1 MAKRLKKTAAKS
13 TAKPVGQQGEV
24 LAKQV
29 MDSAQK
35 IWLAGL
41 GAFAKAQEEGGKV
54 FEALVQQGQ
63 ALEKKTRAMAG
74 NAVGKAVESAR
85 TQAAESMSKAT
96 GTIDKLD
103 QVFQDRVHRSLNKL
117 GVLTARDIDDLTRQ
131 VTDLS
136 ESVRS
141 LVASEKTARK
151 APAKRKPAAKKPAVS
166 ATVAKVTKQ
175 VTAAAKKTATTAAK
189 RGMKQATKA
198 VKTVKAAAAKLG

>member
-1 MAKRLKKTAAKS
+1 MAKRLKKTAAKTTTKAAS
-13 TAKPVGQQGEV
+13 PTGEV

-54 FEALVQQGQ
+54 FETLVQQGQ

-74 NAVGKAVESAR
+74 QTVGKAVEAAR
-85 TQAAESMSKAT
+85 AQATESVSKAT

-131 VTDLS
+131 VTELS

-141 LVASEKTARK
+141 LVASEKTV
-151 APAKRKPAAKKPAVS
+151 AKRKPAAKKPAVK
-166 ATVAKVTKQ
+166 ATVAKVTKK
-175 VTAAAKKTATTAAK
+175 VTAVARKTAKTAAK
-189 RGMKQATKA
+189 QGMKQATKA
-198 VKTVKAAAAKLG
+198 VKTVRSVAAKLA

>member
-1 MAKRLKKTAAKS
+1 MAKRLKKTAQKTASKS
-13 TAKPVGQQGEV
+13 TGASSDV

-54 FEALVQQGQ
+54 FETLVQQGQ
-63 ALEKKTRAMAG
+63 ALEQKTRAMAG
-74 NAVGKAVESAR
+74 K
-85 TQAAESMSKAT
+85 AAETARAQATESIGKAT

-117 GVLTARDIDDLTRQ
+117 GVLTAKDIDDLTRQ
-131 VTDLS
+131 VTELS

-141 LVASEKTARK
+141 LVAAEKSSAKKAATPRK
-151 APAKRKPAAKKPAVS
+151 PAARKPAAKS
-166 ATVAKVTKQ
+166 TVAKVT
-175 VTAAAKKTATTAAK
+175 ASAKKTAKSAAK
-189 RGMKQATKA
+189 QGMKQASKA
-198 VKTVKAAAAKLG
+198 VKAVAAKLS

>member
-1 MAKRLKKTAAKS
+1 MAKRLKKTAQKTTAKS
-13 TAKPVGQQGEV
+13 AGASSDV

-54 FEALVQQGQ
+54 FETLVQQGQ
-63 ALEKKTRAMAG
+63 ALEQKTRAMAG
-74 NAVGKAVESAR
+74 K
-85 TQAAESMSKAT
+85 AAETARAQATESFGKAT

-117 GVLTARDIDDLTRQ
+117 GVLTAKDIDDLTRQ
-131 VTDLS
+131 VTELS

-141 LVASEKTARK
+141 LVAAEKSSTRK
-151 APAKRKPAAKKPAVS
+151 SASPRKPAARKPAAKS
-166 ATVAKVTKQ
+166 TVAKVTA
-175 VTAAAKKTATTAAK
+175 TAKKTARSAAK
-189 RGMKQATKA
+189 KGMKQATKA
-198 VKTVKAAAAKLG
+198 VKAVAAKLG

>member
-1 MAKRLKKTAAKS
+1 MAKRLKRTAANSTSKS
-13 TAKPVGQQGEV
+13 AGASSDV

-41 GAFAKAQEEGGKV
+41 GAFSKAQEEGGKV
-54 FEALVQQGQ
+54 FETLVQQGQ
-63 ALEKKTRAMAG
+63 ALEQKTRAMAG
-74 NAVGKAVESAR
+74 KAVETARAQATESVGKAS
-85 TQAAESMSKAT
+85 

-117 GVLTARDIDDLTRQ
+117 GVLTSRDIDDLTRQ

-141 LVASEKTARK
+141 LVASEKTSARK
-151 APAKRKPAAKKPAVS
+151 APAKRKPAAKKPAAKS
-166 ATVAKVTKQ
+166 TVAKVTKK
-175 VTAAAKKTATTAAK
+175 VTAVARKTAKTAAQQGK
-189 RGMKQATKA
+189 KGMKRATKA
-198 VKTVKAAAAKLG
+198 VKSVAAKLG

>member
-1 MAKRLKKTAAKS
+1 MAKKLKKSSVNSTQKS
-13 TAKPVGQQGEV
+13 AGASSEV

-29 MDSAQK
+29 MESAQK

-54 FEALVQQGQ
+54 FETLVSQGQ

-74 NAVGKAVESAR
+74 KAVETAR
-85 TQAAESMSKAT
+85 AQATESVGKAT

-117 GVLTARDIDDLTRQ
+117 GVLTAKDIDDLTRQ
-131 VTDLS
+131 VTELS

-141 LVASEKTARK
+141 LVASEKTASRK
-151 APAKRKPAAKKPAVS
+151 APASRKPAVRKPAAKKPTAKG
-166 ATVAKVTKQ
+166 TVAK
-175 VTAAAKKTATTAAK
+175 VTAAAKKTAKSAAK
-189 RGMKQATKA
+189 RGMKEATKA
-198 VKTVKAAAAKLG
+198 VKNVAAKLA

>member
-1 MAKRLKKTAAKS
+1 MAKRLKKTTNKPT
-13 TAKPVGQQGEV
+13 TASGEV

-63 ALEKKTRAMAG
+63 ALEKKTRTMA
-74 NAVGKAVESAR
+74 GKAVETAR
-85 TQAAESMSKAT
+85 AQANESVSKAS

-117 GVLTARDIDDLTRQ
+117 GVLTSKDIDDLTRQ
-131 VTDLS
+131 VTELS
-136 ESVRS
+136 ESVQS
-141 LVASEKTARK
+141 LVASEKSSARK
-151 APAKRKPAAKKPAVS
+151 AAPKRKPAAKKPVAKKRAVK
-166 ATVAKVTKQ
+166 ATVAKATKR
-175 VTAAAKKTATTAAK
+175 ASSAAKPA
-189 RGMKQATKA
+189 
-198 VKTVKAAAAKLG
+198 

>member
-1 MAKRLKKTAAKS
+1 MAKRLKKTAPKTTSKS
-13 TAKPVGQQGEV
+13 TGASSEV

-54 FEALVQQGQ
+54 FETLVQQGQ
-63 ALEKKTRAMAG
+63 ALEQKTRAMAG
-74 NAVGKAVESAR
+74 KAVETAR
-85 TQAAESMSKAT
+85 AQATESVGRAS

-117 GVLTARDIDDLTRQ
+117 GVLTAKDIDDLTRQ
-131 VTDLS
+131 VTELS

-141 LVASEKTARK
+141 LVATEKSSARK
-151 APAKRKPAAKKPAVS
+151 APAKRKPAARKPAAK
-166 ATVAKVTKQ
+166 ATVAKVT
-175 VTAAAKKTATTAAK
+175 ASAKKTAKSVAK
-189 RGMKQATKA
+189 KGMKQATKA
-198 VKTVKAAAAKLG
+198 VKTVKNVAAKLG